1 MKTSHLKCL
10 MSALLLLI
18 GISASADTTGDTGET
33 AGSTVNCTSIKE
45 LQEQIDANPDENI
58 TANITFADEV
68 RVTAY
73 NDKYAYIS
81 DGKYGVMVKDDNGLL
96 KQGDAFRGTISNV
109 WLGKDSDYGAYMVKD
124 FLSSDAL
131 TITSGNVF
139 TPSLLTLHTIS
150 QANIGRYITL
160 RSVTYTYGYDS
171 KQGGN
176 IGKLTDADGNS
187 IYCID
192 LLGANVT
199 LTDGNKY
206 DITGVIGYSHALVF
220 MPTAVS
226 AAAVDGQITTATT
239 FSNVTN
245 SKLDFTMGKVLK
257 NPVATVKA
265 GDTVIDDAELTY
277 SSSNENAATVASDGT
292 LTVKGGGITWI
303 TATYDGNG
311 TFKGSTAKYCLT
323 VTAVCKKIE
332 EMQAQIDQNPTE
344 NITANLTFQETT
356 YVTAVHDG
364 RAYVSNG
371 DYGLVIMDDDNT
383 LKAGDSFL
391 GEVQGALLC
400 AVDGAYTIKDFT
412 AGNLTI
418 THNNTL
424 KAAETSV
431 NGIAKANLGKYVT
444 IKDVTYNSN
453 GSVATFTDKDG
464 NSIYCYDGLETS
476 LALTDGYKYDVT
488 GVVGYY
494 NAVQM
499 MPTEVTQLTGEASLS
514 TATAPATKINTAA
527 TDTYTLNYVG
537 DGTVSVTSS
546 NPDVATA
553 AYDAESKTV
562 TVTAVEGGKTTVK
575 ISASKGEYYGAPAP
589 IEYTLK
595 VVADD
600 TEDID
605 IVTSS
610 ELGIVTGHESGTW
623 SADRTNLTLEFTD
636 ANSRKSDIAVYSNS
650 TVTVK
655 AKEGYLVSKVEL
667 TLTNASSNTGAWADA
682 DETALSPS
690 HGVISWTGIASSVTL
705 ANNRLMASLAD
716 ISVSYI
722 KLTDTGKTVS
732 IGKTG
737 RGTYCATEKCVIGD
751 GSVTKYVTGVD
762 ETSNILVETTADILA
777 VGEGVLLNGA
787 EGTYT
792 VYTHERLNPTAETAN
807 KLVGCTEATTV
818 STGCYVL
825 QNLNNK
831 VAFYCVSADD
841 PITCPAGKAYLQLD
855 ASEAKALFFNDGTA
869 TAIGSIEADGDAT
882 RHDIYTLSGVKVNG
896 DSLTKG
902 IYVVNGKKYIVK

>member
-18 GISASADTTGDTGET
+18 GVGASADTTGDTGET
-33 AGSTVNCTSIKE
+33 AGSAVNCTSIKE

-73 NDKYAYIS
+73 NDNYAYIS

-96 KQGDAFRGTISNV
+96 KQGDAFRGTMSNV

-206 DITGVIGYSHALVF
+206 DITGVIGYSHALVL

-226 AAAVDGQITTATT
+226 AAAADGQITTTTT

-265 GDTVIDDAELTY
+265 GDTVIDDSNLTY

-292 LTVKGGGITWI
+292 LTIKGGGITWI

-371 DYGLVIMDDDNT
+371 EYGLVIMDDENT

-400 AVDGAYTIKDFT
+400 AVDGAYTIKDFN
-412 AGNLTI
+412 ADNLTI
-418 THNNTL
+418 THDNTL

-444 IKDVTYNSN
+444 IKDVTYNNN

-476 LALTDGYKYDVT
+476 PALTDGYKYDVT
-488 GVVGYY
+488 RSEERRVGK
-494 NAVQM
+494 
-499 MPTEVTQLTGEASLS
+499 ECRSR
-514 TATAPATKINTAA
+514 
-527 TDTYTLNYVG
+527 
-537 DGTVSVTSS
+537 
-546 NPDVATA
+546 
-553 AYDAESKTV
+553 
-562 TVTAVEGGKTTVK
+562 
-575 ISASKGEYYGAPAP
+575 
-589 IEYTLK
+589 
-595 VVADD
+595 
-600 TEDID
+600 
-605 IVTSS
+605 
-610 ELGIVTGHESGTW
+610 W
-623 SADRTNLTLEFTD
+623 SP
-636 ANSRKSDIAVYSNS
+636 Y
-650 TVTVK
+650 
-655 AKEGYLVSKVEL
+655 
-667 TLTNASSNTGAWADA
+667 
-682 DETALSPS
+682 
-690 HGVISWTGIASSVTL
+690 H
-705 ANNRLMASLAD
+705 
-716 ISVSYI
+716 
-722 KLTDTGKTVS
+722 
-732 IGKTG
+732 
-737 RGTYCATEKCVIGD
+737 
-751 GSVTKYVTGVD
+751 
-762 ETSNILVETTADILA
+762 
-777 VGEGVLLNGA
+777 
-787 EGTYT
+787 
-792 VYTHERLNPTAETAN
+792 
-807 KLVGCTEATTV
+807 
-818 STGCYVL
+818 
-825 QNLNNK
+825 
-831 VAFYCVSADD
+831 
-841 PITCPAGKAYLQLD
+841 
-855 ASEAKALFFNDGTA
+855 
-869 TAIGSIEADGDAT
+869 
-882 RHDIYTLSGVKVNG
+882 
-896 DSLTKG
+896 
-902 IYVVNGKKYIVK
+902 